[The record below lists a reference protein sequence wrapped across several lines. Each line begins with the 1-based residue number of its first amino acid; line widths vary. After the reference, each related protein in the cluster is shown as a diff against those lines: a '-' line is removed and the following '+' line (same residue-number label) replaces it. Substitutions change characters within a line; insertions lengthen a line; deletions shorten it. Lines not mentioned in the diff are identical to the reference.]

1 MERDTVSLQQTAL
14 SLGMWWQ
21 VLKGVQAWTINQR
34 VIISEAWVVVQSL
47 NCIRLC
53 DPWTAACWASLTF
66 TVSLTVLKLMSIES
80 VMTFNP
86 FILSCPLLLLI
97 SIFPSIRVF
106 SNELAFHI
114 RWPKYWS
121 FGFSFSP
128 SDECS
133 GFSSFRIGW
142 FDLFAVQET
151 RKSLLQHTI

>member
-47 NCIRLC
+47 NCIQLC

-80 VMTFNP
+80 MMTFNL
-86 FILSCPLLLLI
+86 FILFCPLLLLI

-121 FGFSFSP
+121 FRFSFSP

-133 GFSSFRIGW
+133 GFSSFRSGW

-151 RKSLLQHTI
+151 RKSLLQHAI